1 MPTKIISIMIAT
13 SLNIMMNDMEI
24 RNILIIIIVISID
37 LNENDEAC
45 S

>member
-1 MPTKIISIMIAT
+1 MIAT

>member
-24 RNILIIIIVISID
+24 RNILIITIVISID

>member
-1 MPTKIISIMIAT
+1 MIAT

-24 RNILIIIIVISID
+24 RNILIITIVINID

>member
-1 MPTKIISIMIAT
+1 MIAT

-24 RNILIIIIVISID
+24 RNILIITIVISID

>member
-24 RNILIIIIVISID
+24 RNILIITIVINID